1 MTTILSVRTRLIGLL
16 FVFGLLL
23 TTVANIPA
31 AQAEIRTQS
40 FERRV
45 CAQDL
50 TIRSEPDGRGY
61 VLATLFYWDRFI
73 VDNPRD
79 GVWFFGRGYKNG
91 SNQYVA
97 SGYVLA
103 QYLC

>member
-1 MTTILSVRTRLIGLL
+1 MTLMLFARKRLVALL
-16 FVFGLLL
+16 FVFGLLV

-31 AQAEIRTQS
+31 ARAEIRTQS

-45 CAQDL
+45 CANSL
-50 TIRSEPDGRGY
+50 YIRSEPGGPI
-61 VLATLFYWDRFI
+61 VATLFYWDRFV

-79 GVWFFGRGYKNG
+79 GVWFYGRGYENG
-91 SNQYVA
+91 SGRYIA
-97 SGYVLA
+97 SGFVLA